1 MSSKDKGKDF
11 LFSSDCGFIKGED
24 GESYKYSDGS
34 GYYHGKDGSES
45 YIYSDGSGYY
55 HGADGS
61 EGYIYSDGSAY
72 YHGADG
78 SDGHKYSDGSGYF
91 NGADGSRGNKYSDG
105 SGSYQDGSGNSS
117 YYDADDDDGDDDSD
131 DSGASWG
138 DILGSIIEAGL
149 AGLTAAAIAQQ
160 QEEERKQREKA
171 ARRKAFCKRH
181 WKAIFLCVLAFV
193 LAIVVAVGIWEFRKM
208 IPMGSNSDELLG
220 QNYEEVVEIL
230 TVAGFTNIHTEGTE
244 DLSYAEISEEG
255 NVYQIYIFGKNEFAA
270 DSKFPY
276 DLPITVK
283 YHAAKLITLPIS
295 SKAANGMNYNEVVDL
310 FEKAGFV
317 NISVEAKY
325 DIITGWLTDDG
336 EVEKITVNGSKKF
349 SESDRY
355 RPDAEIVMTYHT
367 FLKNKK

>member
-1 MSSKDKGKDF
+1 
-11 LFSSDCGFIKGED
+11 
-24 GESYKYSDGS
+24 
-34 GYYHGKDGSES
+34 
-45 YIYSDGSGYY
+45 
-55 HGADGS
+55 
-61 EGYIYSDGSAY
+61 
-72 YHGADG
+72 
-78 SDGHKYSDGSGYF
+78 
-91 NGADGSRGNKYSDG
+91 
-105 SGSYQDGSGNSS
+105 
-117 YYDADDDDGDDDSD
+117 
-131 DSGASWG
+131 
-138 DILGSIIEAGL
+138 
-149 AGLTAAAIAQQ
+149 
-160 QEEERKQREKA
+160 
-171 ARRKAFCKRH
+171 
-181 WKAIFLCVLAFV
+181 
-193 LAIVVAVGIWEFRKM
+193 
-208 IPMGSNSDELLG
+208 MGSNSDELLG

>member
-1 MSSKDKGKDF
+1 MEKATNTPM
-11 LFSSDCGFIKGED
+11 EA
-24 GESYKYSDGS
+24 
-34 GYYHGKDGSES
+34 GYYHGKDGSEG

-181 WKAIFLCVLAFV
+181 WKADFSMCIGFRLSYCRCCWNM
-193 LAIVVAVGIWEFRKM
+193 GIPKDDTH
-208 IPMGSNSDELLG
+208 GSNSDELLG